1 MTTTKQIATVFLTV
15 IASYAVGFAFLN
27 TLPTLIP

>member
-1 MTTTKQIATVFLTV
+1 MTTTKQILAVFV
-15 IASYAVGFAFLN
+15 AVFASYAVGFAFLN